1 MKKALE
7 SVYPKAHVI
16 PLLFPATTD
25 NSYFRNVNIQS
36 FGVLPFELNKEM
48 VESVHSN
55 NEKIPV
61 KAIEQGINVFTELLK
76 QYVK

>member
-1 MKKALE
+1 M
-7 SVYPKAHVI
+7 I

-25 NSYFRNVNIQS
+25 NSYFRNAEVPS

-48 VESVHSN
+48 VESVHAN

-61 KAIEQGINVFTELLK
+61 KAIEQGINVYVELLK